1 MPLLICLKEP
11 RINLIVAGE
20 IKEDSEK
27 EWDAI
32 FSNGVLMLKNTEGT
46 AVLVPLWKESN
57 IAFIQEVTEEELE
70 KQRGEFEKQKDGSR
84 ISKPEFLFPGGKQ
97 RR

>member
-32 FSNGVLMLKNTEGT
+32 FSNGVLMLKSMEGT
-46 AVLVPLWKESN
+46 ALLVPLWKESN
-57 IAFIQEVTEEELE
+57 IAFIQEVAEEELE
-70 KQRGEFEKQKDGSR
+70 KQREEFEKQKEGSR